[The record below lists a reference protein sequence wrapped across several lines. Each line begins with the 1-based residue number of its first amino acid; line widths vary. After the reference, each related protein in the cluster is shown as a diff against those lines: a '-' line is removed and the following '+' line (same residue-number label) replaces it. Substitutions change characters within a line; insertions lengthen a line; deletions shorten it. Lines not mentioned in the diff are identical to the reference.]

1 MATIHINKENYFHNL
16 NQIVLKTG
24 SVDKVAVV
32 LKDNAYGHGLEIMAE
47 LSQEFGITQAVVI
60 TTQEAMK
67 IKTYFDHILVLN
79 GTPIEDEKL
88 SFAVTDM
95 SQLSAIE
102 NKAQIELKVDTGMH
116 RNGVSM
122 EELSEALDLIR
133 SKELNLIGVM
143 THNKSADVLSS
154 ERYWQQKNFDQV
166 KQIVRAEGYDKV
178 RFHSHNS
185 AAILRSKHF
194 DEDIAR
200 AGIAIY
206 GHNELPSVYDEIVLR
221 PVLSL
226 WAKRTSS
233 RILKKGQRVG
243 YGGDFTAAEEMI
255 VSTYDLGYGD
265 GWIRGDHHHP
275 YTTAEGLPI
284 LGRVSMD
291 FISLGSKKEEVCIMN
306 DAQQAAEH
314 FGTISYEMTT
324 MLSESIERIIV

>member
-1 MATIHINKENYFHNL
+1 MAFIKINKAHFFHNL

-32 LKDNAYGHGLEIMAE
+32 LKDNAYGHGLEIMAA

-60 TTQEAMK
+60 TTEEARK
-67 IKTYFDHILVLN
+67 IKKYFQHILVLN
-79 GTPIEDEKL
+79 GTPFEDEKL
-88 SFAVTDM
+88 SFAITDM
-95 SQLSAIE
+95 RQLESLE
-102 NKAQIELKVDTGMH
+102 NRAHIELKVDTGMH

-122 EELSEALDLIR
+122 EELPEALGLIR
-133 SKELNLIGVM
+133 SKGLNLIGVM

-166 KQIVRAEGYDKV
+166 KQIVQEHGYASV

-185 AAILRSKHF
+185 AAILRSKQF

-200 AGIAIY
+200 VGIAIY
-206 GHNELPSVYDEIVLR
+206 GHNELPAVYDTIALK

-226 WAKRTSS
+226 WAKRAST
-233 RILKKGQRVG
+233 RLLKQGQRIG
-243 YGGDFTAAEEMI
+243 YGGDFTAPREMI

-265 GWIRGDHHHP
+265 GWIRGDHTHP
-275 YTTAEGLPI
+275 YITAEGLPI

-291 FISLGSKKEEVCIMN
+291 FISLESDREEVCIMI
-306 DAQQAAEH
+306 DAKRAAKH

-324 MLSESIERIIV
+324 MLSESIERVVV